1 MYESGE
7 MGLGMGKWRV
17 LRGVF
22 RVRNGGF
29 RCVGV
34 CLEGEKVDSAA
45 GFRRCRRN
53 FLPLQSKIYYK
64 WRQG

>member
-1 MYESGE
+1 MWKWGNGVGNGE
-7 MGLGMGKWRV
+7 MEGAEGC
-17 LRGVF
+17 F

-34 CLEGEKVDSAA
+34 WLEGEKVDSAA